1 VNDPANPPKT
11 PSGLP
16 DLGQLRQRINAL
28 DSQLLALFAERME
41 LARDVARTKAISGA
55 AVFDPLRE
63 DQIAASARDAVKRC
77 RWHPGRKN
85 CSAA

>member
-1 VNDPANPPKT
+1 MKDPVQAAQ
-11 PSGLP
+11 PSAALP
-16 DLGQLRQRINAL
+16 DLGYLRQRINAI

-63 DQIAASARDAVKRC
+63 DQIAASARDGLKALMASGPR
-77 RWHPGRKN
+77 N